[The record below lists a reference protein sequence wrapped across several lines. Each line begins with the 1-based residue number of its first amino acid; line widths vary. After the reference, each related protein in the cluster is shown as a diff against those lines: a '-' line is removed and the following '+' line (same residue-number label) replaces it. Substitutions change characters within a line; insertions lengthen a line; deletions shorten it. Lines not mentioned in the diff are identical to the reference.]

1 MDYKQKLNELLLT
14 TARQNASDLHLE
26 INRNLIT
33 KFLITAIFLSGF
45 IFFVNLT
52 NAEEISLPTELKIL
66 GTIQGE
72 GTHFEITDSE
82 YLNIAFKSSELIK
95 LRMESIPEMVT
106 MIIEPAVSS
115 SAALAQINLSGFLPL
130 TKYYK
135 YQDDYHNLTEFIAD
149 ENGQYTYTQDLS
161 KPHFVFIQP
170 RASTKFIKDDTTG
183 GDCYLIGTWNII
195 TKTCILSQDVYETI
209 QIDSNGIILDG
220 DNYTIFGNNTG
231 FGIYLPQK
239 TNVILEN
246 LNINQFTNGIYLFSS
261 SNNTLI
267 NNIVNNNSATGIIVN
282 WYSNNNNLI
291 NNIANYNRGFGINVS
306 SYSNN
311 NIISNNTANNNNL
324 YGIYL
329 YFDTHYN
336 NLANNI
342 ANSND
347 IGIYPYRSNSNT
359 LINNTVSFN
368 RAGIYLVYSSN
379 NKIYNNNLINNST
392 QISIYGGSGNILN
405 LDKPIGGN
413 YFSNYDTPEK
423 NCFDLNNDNF
433 CDSPYVFSGGQ
444 DNLPWTKQDGWK
456 IPANQPPTISNPWQ
470 FKSDN
475 ITQIPEN
482 GVTTEDIVVF
492 KAVVTDPDDDQIKL
506 QIELKEFN
514 QPFDGQ
520 NLLESGFVNS
530 GSEAVVSRG
539 SLVVGSYKW
548 RARAVD
554 DKSNVSEWQEF
565 GTVGNVDFI
574 VKTLEQAAADL
585 AKEVINAPYLG
596 DGDTYGGKGWD
607 SLQSLYVSSNEI
619 FNGYNYWNNNIKKRK
634 IEFGVGLDCSG
645 LTQWAFN
652 RSFDPQKS
660 LLRNVIRY
668 DGADGQYKNNTETV
682 AEVDLQPGDL
692 LFFDGEMP
700 VGEID
705 HVAMYVGLFIYSGE
719 NRDIVEAHSPAR
731 GIIASSK
738 DDLKILPEF
747 LVLGSDGFRRV
758 ALSPSI
764 GGQVKAGSPIDLIVT
779 DPDGFTIAPTTAIQ
793 TSREYL
799 REIPGELYYTENVLG
814 ADGRP
819 EDIVYWPTQK
829 AGDYVIKAIP
839 ETGISPTETYNLEFQ
854 VGNQTI
860 LLANNVSISQSP
872 VQGYGISITET
883 GTLNSFVPV
892 LIDIKPDSYPNS
904 INLSS
909 NGVVPIAVFG
919 FTTFDV
925 KQIDLTT
932 IKLANAGVKL
942 KGNGQPMASYED
954 VNKDGITDVIVHIS
968 TNEFQLTAADI
979 KAELNGDLLDGKKI
993 KGFDSVRIVP

>member
-1 MDYKQKLNELLLT
+1 
-14 TARQNASDLHLE
+14 
-26 INRNLIT
+26 
-33 KFLITAIFLSGF
+33 
-45 IFFVNLT
+45 
-52 NAEEISLPTELKIL
+52 
-66 GTIQGE
+66 
-72 GTHFEITDSE
+72 
-82 YLNIAFKSSELIK
+82 
-95 LRMESIPEMVT
+95 
-106 MIIEPAVSS
+106 
-115 SAALAQINLSGFLPL
+115 
-130 TKYYK
+130 
-135 YQDDYHNLTEFIAD
+135 
-149 ENGQYTYTQDLS
+149 
-161 KPHFVFIQP
+161 
-170 RASTKFIKDDTTG
+170 
-183 GDCYLIGTWNII
+183 
-195 TKTCILSQDVYETI
+195 
-209 QIDSNGIILDG
+209 
-220 DNYTIFGNNTG
+220 
-231 FGIYLPQK
+231 
-239 TNVILEN
+239 
-246 LNINQFTNGIYLFSS
+246 
-261 SNNTLI
+261 
-267 NNIVNNNSATGIIVN
+267 
-282 WYSNNNNLI
+282 
-291 NNIANYNRGFGINVS
+291 
-306 SYSNN
+306 
-311 NIISNNTANNNNL
+311 
-324 YGIYL
+324 
-329 YFDTHYN
+329 
-336 NLANNI
+336 
-342 ANSND
+342 
-347 IGIYPYRSNSNT
+347 
-359 LINNTVSFN
+359 
-368 RAGIYLVYSSN
+368 
-379 NKIYNNNLINNST
+379 
-392 QISIYGGSGNILN
+392 
-405 LDKPIGGN
+405 
-413 YFSNYDTPEK
+413 
-423 NCFDLNNDNF
+423 
-433 CDSPYVFSGGQ
+433 
-444 DNLPWTKQDGWK
+444 
-456 IPANQPPTISNPWQ
+456 
-470 FKSDN
+470 
-475 ITQIPEN
+475 
-482 GVTTEDIVVF
+482 
-492 KAVVTDPDDDQIKL
+492 
-506 QIELKEFN
+506 
-514 QPFDGQ
+514 
-520 NLLESGFVNS
+520 
-530 GSEAVVSRG
+530 
-539 SLVVGSYKW
+539 
-548 RARAVD
+548 
-554 DKSNVSEWQEF
+554 
-565 GTVGNVDFI
+565 VGNVDFI